1 MAVTTAAILTG
12 ASIAATAGSAGMNFS
27 QAAKQRDLRA
37 KAEED
42 SKKMMEEARRRI
54 NVNPFDAIS
63 LPVDAYRLESEA
75 NLQQG
80 AQLTESARESERGVG
95 ATAGRVQMAQQAG
108 QAAIR
113 GEMGKALTDL
123 EMASAEEEGNIRNR
137 LASVDLAEVEGA
149 QLAMADAQKA
159 EAAYTKQAFSDV
171 ANLTGQLAA
180 AAPLFSKTAGA
191 RQYGKFEQDYN
202 KMVQSGK
209 TPAEF
214 MGANNQPLSAAD
226 AYAKI
231 NNFTPEQMKQAGQ
244 LVTGTTPMGTEYT
257 SYQMN
262 PYAVRAMDLDARNIR
277 NIRKDLANPQ
287 AFESLPLYEPGITYR

>member
-1 MAVTTAAILTG
+1 MAGFTA
-12 ASIAATAGSAGMNFS
+12 IAAGVGVAATVGSMGMNFAE
-27 QAAKQRDLRA
+27 AAKQRDLRA

-54 NVNPFDAIS
+54 NVNPFDAVS

-80 AQLTESARESERGVG
+80 AQLTEAARESERGVG
-95 ATAGRVQMAQQAG
+95 AAAGRVQMAQQAG

-159 EAAYTKQAFSDV
+159 EAAYKKQALSDV
-171 ANLTGQLAA
+171 VNLSGQLAA
-180 AAPLFSKTAGA
+180 AAPLFAKSAGA
-191 RQYGKFEQDYN
+191 KQYGKFEADYN

-214 MGANNQPLSAAD
+214 MGANMQPLSAAD

-244 LVTGTTPMGTEYT
+244 LVTGTTPVGTEYS

-287 AFESLPLYEPGITYR
+287 AFENLPLYEPGITYR